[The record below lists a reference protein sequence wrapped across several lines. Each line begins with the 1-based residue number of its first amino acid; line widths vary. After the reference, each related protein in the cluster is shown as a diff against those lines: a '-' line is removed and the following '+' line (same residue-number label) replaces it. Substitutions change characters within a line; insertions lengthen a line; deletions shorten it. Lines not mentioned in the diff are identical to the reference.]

1 MAEDRQADE
10 AQHTG
15 ETDPNAL
22 PGWYPDTERGGGV
35 RYWDGSEW
43 TRDRA
48 DDAEAKPLGTRGTW
62 ATIAI
67 VVVMVAG
74 VADGVVALDYA
85 SVLQEQ
91 IDGGDV
97 AFDEADDAE
106 VAFGVGSVVYLL
118 ASIAGAVGFLVWFH
132 RAYSNLRFLTQSRL
146 RYSTSQAVWPWF
158 VPIMNLFRPKQV
170 ANDIWRG
177 AEPAARDNRDWT
189 KLDVSPIVHWWWAFW
204 LFSSVFGS
212 VAGALISSDPVLT
225 NDVLNPSL
233 PDDLL
238 EQEQAAATATAVAAA
253 VQLVSGTLAILF
265 IRKVT
270 QRHGS

>member
-10 AQHTG
+10 AQQMG
-15 ETDPNAL
+15 ETDPNAA
-22 PGWYPDTERGGGV
+22 PGWYPDTARGRGV
-35 RYWDGSEW
+35 RFWDGSEW
-43 TRDRA
+43 TGDRA
-48 DDAEAKPLGTRGTW
+48 DDVEAKSLKTRGTW
-62 ATIAI
+62 ATIA
-67 VVVMVAG
+67 VAAVMLAG

-106 VAFGVGSVVYLL
+106 VAFGVVSVVYLL
-118 ASIAGAVGFLVWFH
+118 TSIAGAVGFLVWFH
-132 RAYSNLRFLTQSRL
+132 RAYSNLRYLTQSRL

-177 AEPAARDNRDWT
+177 AEPRARDNPQWAQI
-189 KLDVSPIVHWWWAFW
+189 DVSPIVHWWWAFW

-233 PDDLL
+233 SDDLL
-238 EQEQAAATATAVAAA
+238 EQERAAATATAVAAA
-253 VQLVSGTLAILF
+253 VQLVSGTLAIIF

-270 QRHGS
+270 QRHDS